1 MKTTF
6 AIELNWNTFT
16 AEFGCFLNGYENKY
30 DHDKVWN
37 MFAPWI
43 ARFGYV
49 PVRDLI
55 VRYLNYI
62 MEGSCYWSANYDLIG
77 YKPAWYDAKYAM
89 MHVLEI
95 LDEDFAE

>member
-1 MKTTF
+1 
-6 AIELNWNTFT
+6 
-16 AEFGCFLNGYENKY
+16 
-30 DHDKVWN
+30 
-37 MFAPWI
+37 
-43 ARFGYV
+43 
-49 PVRDLI
+49 
-55 VRYLNYI
+55 